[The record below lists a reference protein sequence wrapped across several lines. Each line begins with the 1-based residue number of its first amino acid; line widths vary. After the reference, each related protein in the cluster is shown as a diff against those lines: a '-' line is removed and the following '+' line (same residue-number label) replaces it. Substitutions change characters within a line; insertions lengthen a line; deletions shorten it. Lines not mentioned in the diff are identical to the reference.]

1 MGYKVYVA
9 GERLWLPGL
18 RPGTGWWRIRGGN
31 VGATWLPVADPER
44 GGGGLQ
50 TRHNVGVYVG
60 VNVGA
65 IRVRLSPL
73 ASPAAYFLNS

>member
-1 MGYKVYVA
+1 MAAGSQTRDGVVA
-9 GERLWLPGL
+9 GCKPATTWELTWEQ
-18 RPGTGWWRIRGGN
+18 RGCR
-31 VGATWLPVADPER
+31 VRDPER

-65 IRVRLSPL
+65 IRV
-73 ASPAAYFLNS
+73 